1 MSQHTRRE
9 AGPSRARAYVMLVLA
24 VLLGVVAMHGLAPGT
39 AFAAGHTV
47 STTAGPAAPAEVHD
61 DSAGCDCAHG
71 DHHNGGGGHVSH
83 ADETCAASGTSAA
96 PALPALVP
104 SAVCTAPDAD
114 PPASAFEAT
123 PGVRAPPSLSELQLL
138 RI

>member
-9 AGPSRARAYVMLVLA
+9 VGPSRARAYVMLVLA

-39 AFAAGHTV
+39 AVAATGTV
-47 STTAGPAAPAEVHD
+47 STTAAPTAPAEVHD
-61 DSAGCDCAHG
+61 DPAGCDCVHG
-71 DHHNGGGGHVSH
+71 DDHNGGSGHLSH

-104 SAVCTAPDAD
+104 SVVCTAPAADHPAAAFDA
-114 PPASAFEAT
+114 A